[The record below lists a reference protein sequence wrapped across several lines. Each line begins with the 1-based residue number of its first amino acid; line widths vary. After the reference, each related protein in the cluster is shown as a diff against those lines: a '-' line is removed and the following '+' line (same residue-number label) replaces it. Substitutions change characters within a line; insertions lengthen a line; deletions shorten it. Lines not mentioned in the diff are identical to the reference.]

1 MNKDIRKAMVHKVT
15 INDILVRCDKRINVG
30 INFFY
35 IGEDAVVR
43 DAEVVISPSELY
55 DEIKECTAGA
65 FTIDDDWLYIDTDI
79 IIYIDKVL
87 KNPMY
92 PSVIKDML
100 SVYKQKV
107 LNGEIF

>member
-1 MNKDIRKAMVHKVT
+1 MNKVT
-15 INDILVRCDKRINVG
+15 IKDILVRCTKHIHPY

-35 IGEDAVVR
+35 TDENGIIRE
-43 DAEVVISPSELY
+43 AEVVISPDELY
-55 DEIKECTAGA
+55 DEIKECTAGK
-65 FTIDDDWLYIDTDI
+65 FTIDNNKCMYIDTDI

-92 PSVIKDML
+92 PDVVKEML

>member
-1 MNKDIRKAMVHKVT
+1 MTNDVRKTIAHKVT
-15 INDILVRCDKRINVG
+15 INDILVRCGKHTHPY

-35 IGEDAVVR
+35 KDEDGNISE
-43 DAEVVISPSELY
+43 AEVVISPSELY
-55 DEIKECTAGA
+55 DEIKECTAGK
-65 FTIDDDWLYIDTDI
+65 FTIDDDCLYIDTDI
-79 IIYIDKVL
+79 ILYINKVL

-92 PSVIKDML
+92 PKVVKEML